1 MFFWTDLSAAKMI
14 EGSFTYSADDG
25 VTATPK
31 QIGHICPPAKI
42 GQGYVI
48 LYGEGERETT
58 DLPGSLQNNFQLVE
72 FNLNISGVASGI
84 VGIFG
89 GPLTP
94 IQAQGFDQKVD
105 DGLPASGAV
114 SLMLSRAPPSPIIMP
129 PQAGRSVSP
138 NISIQNILDEDG
150 SLACAKPTIVR

>member
-1 MFFWTDLSAAKMI
+1 M
-14 EGSFTYSADDG
+14 
-25 VTATPK
+25 
-31 QIGHICPPAKI
+31 
-42 GQGYVI
+42 
-48 LYGEGERETT
+48 
-58 DLPGSLQNNFQLVE
+58 
-72 FNLNISGVASGI
+72 
-84 VGIFG
+84 GIFG

-150 SLACAKPTIVR
+150 SLAWRKADDCAVNNPPLVYTHSQAKVNLPYCSLRIRAAF